1 MSLPQLLRYTFRQF
15 RQNTGFFLV
24 AVAALAL
31 GIGANTAIFTA
42 VEAMLLRALPYG
54 DPSRLVIVWEDASSI
69 GFEHN
74 TPAPANYVDWRAQN
88 HVFTDMAALRY
99 QSASL
104 TGDQA
109 PEQALGGAVTPNFFE
124 VLQVQPIIG
133 RVWTHEED
141 AAQTNAV
148 VISYNLWQRRF
159 GGDPKISGRNI
170 LMNGESTVVLGVTPR
185 DFFFPIRDMDY
196 WSPGYFTPKKLA
208 ERDSHYLTVVARLKQ
223 GVSLASAQSDMSVVA
238 EHLAKQYPNSNASIG
253 AVVVPLQREYAG
265 DSRIGLWV
273 LQIASVFVLLIACSN
288 LANLLLARAS
298 GRRREIAVRI
308 ALGATPKQIIAQLL
322 TESLILAVAGGALGL
337 WLGSVFWQILGSL
350 APLAHS
356 AFHDSEQIAGSQF
369 SLNPA
374 VLGFTTA
381 ISLASSVFFG
391 LIPAIK
397 STKVSVHD
405 TLKEGARAGESR
417 GGLRLRDGLVV
428 AQFALALALLV
439 GAGLMIQTLWNL
451 HGVDLGFRSDHMLVS
466 ILPLPQ
472 NKYDS
477 DAKIR
482 TFYRRV
488 IEELRAKPGITA
500 AAFASEA
507 PFLSEGDTES
517 YTVEGE
523 PLPEPGHWNDAL
535 YREVTHNYLSAVG
548 AKLIEG
554 RSLQES
560 DTENSQQVIV
570 VNEFLAR
577 RHWPGQSALGKR
589 MHMGGYL
596 ATKEPWRTVVG
607 VVADVRERGL
617 LLAMKP
623 AVYLSTEQVKRPGA
637 DCLIVRTQ
645 QDPMLA
651 ANAVRSAVWAV
662 DPEQPLARTRPMDDI
677 IEANVADRKRP
688 MVLLGIFAGLAL
700 VLASIGVYGVLAYA
714 VAQRTREIG
723 VRMALGARPLDVT
736 RMIVTRGLRLG
747 ILGLA
752 AGVGLALV
760 LGRLL
765 QTLLYGVKPI
775 SPLVYAATAAL
786 LLIIAVVACVL
797 PAQRAAR
804 VDPVVALRNE

>member
-1 MSLPQLLRYTFRQF
+1 MSLPQLLRYTLRQF
-15 RQNTGFFLV
+15 RQNPGFFLI

-42 VEAMLLRALPYG
+42 VEALLLRALPYG
-54 DPSRLVIVWEDASSI
+54 DPSRLVVVWEDASSI

-109 PEQALGGAVTPNFFE
+109 PEQALGGGVTPNFFD
-124 VLQVQPIIG
+124 VLRVQPIVG

-141 AAQTNAV
+141 AAQTKAV
-148 VISYNLWQRRF
+148 VISYDLWQRRF
-159 GGDPKISGRNI
+159 GGDPRIAGRAI
-170 LMNGESTVVLGVTPR
+170 LMNGQSTVVLGVMPR
-185 DFFFPIRDMDY
+185 DFFFPIHDMDY
-196 WSPGYFTPKKLA
+196 WTCGFFTPEKLA
-208 ERDSHYLTVVARLKQ
+208 ERDSHYLTVVARLKP
-223 GVSLASAQSDMSVVA
+223 GVGAAAAQSDMNVVA
-238 EHLAKQYPNSNASIG
+238 QNLAKQYPNSNTNIG
-253 AVVVPLQREYAG
+253 AVVIPLQREYAG

-308 ALGATPKQIIAQLL
+308 ALGATPKQIVVQLL
-322 TESLILAVAGGALGL
+322 SESLALAVAGGALGL
-337 WLGSVFWQILGSL
+337 WLGGVFWQLLGRF
-350 APLAHS
+350 APLAHA
-356 AFHDSEQIAGSQF
+356 AFHDSERVAGSQL
-369 SLNPA
+369 SLNPTVFA
-374 VLGFTTA
+374 FTAA

-391 LIPAIK
+391 LIPALK
-397 STKVSVHD
+397 ATHLSVHD
-405 TLKEGARAGESR
+405 TLKEGGRAGGSR
-417 GGLRLRDGLVV
+417 GGVRLRDSLVV

-451 HGVDLGFRSDHMLVS
+451 RSVDLGFRSDHMLVS

-472 NKYDS
+472 TKYDT

-488 IEELRAKPGITA
+488 IDELKSRPGISA
-500 AAFASEA
+500 AAFSSDA
-507 PFLSEGDTES
+507 PFLSEGDTEG
-517 YTVEGE
+517 YIVEGE
-523 PLPEPGHWNDAL
+523 PPPEPGHWNDAL
-535 YREVTHNYLSAVG
+535 YREVTPNYLSAVG

-560 DTENSQQVIV
+560 DAEGSQQVVV
-570 VNEFLAR
+570 VNEFFAQ
-577 RHWPGQSALGKR
+577 RHWPGQSAIGKHL
-589 MHMGGYL
+589 HMGGYL
-596 ATKEPWRTVVG
+596 AKEPWRTVVG

-651 ANAVRSAVWAV
+651 ANSVRSAVWAV
-662 DPEQPLARTRPMDDI
+662 DPDQPLARTRSMDDI
-677 IEANVADRKRP
+677 IDSNVADRKRP
-688 MVLLGIFAGLAL
+688 MVLLGIFAGVAL
-700 VLASIGVYGVLAYA
+700 VLACIGVYGVLAYA

-736 RMIVTRGLRLG
+736 RMVVIRGLRLG
-747 ILGLA
+747 LLGLA
-752 AGVGLALV
+752 AGIGLAMV

-765 QTLLYGVKPI
+765 QTLLYGVKPV
-775 SPLVYAATAAL
+775 SPLVYACTAGLLLMIAL
-786 LLIIAVVACVL
+786 LACVL

-804 VDPVVALRNE
+804 VDPVTALRNE